1 MLLLLRPIMALNG
14 DAERGVDA
22 PPSGALLWSV
32 PVGVRSLLRSLP
44 KAFEPLLT
52 EGVEGCAAI

>member
-1 MLLLLRPIMALNG
+1 MALNG